1 MSTLKVNNLQVGQDS
16 TATNNLTWFQPGSPD
31 GTIRLGSGNAGSA
44 TTKFT
49 FDKDGNLTCVGN
61 INAASILAPIEGTLD
76 DWIIHAG
83 DTNTKFGFP
92 AADVISFET
101 GGDERLRI
109 NSDGRIWINTQTGS
123 SATELLRVENTGTSS
138 TDSRVSII
146 SGGAA
151 QAVLLFGD
159 DQSFNQGQIVYSN
172 VDHSM
177 RFHANAGNERL
188 RINSAGTVRIKRP
201 VSTTL
206 DNDSIFLGIGDTEN
220 ATNCNRMIGFGYNSN
235 FGTSVYPASMGY
247 TESDNSGNTK
257 GALTFNT
264 RNTTGATDAPVERL
278 RIKADGDIHTPAGG
292 RLFIGGGGS
301 PTNLAGVQ
309 YSKLL
314 VDVANNADYIHFRKN
329 VGQNQPIVNITHNQ
343 DYLAATRYANS
354 GDAWVTGVETS
365 GNFIFSHG
373 MGAAGGGGTTAMRI
387 SQAANCAVS
396 MGNGATG
403 GLGFN
408 AQLTVKGDISGGLL
422 MLKAAEDTNR
432 FFVSG
437 NNGSGVEVNLYD
449 DAGTQRGVLV
459 ANGSNNSF
467 DIKTPSTATSM
478 RMQVSG
484 NTMISFDDKQV
495 TDQDCVS
502 VGAGGRGGYNTTS
515 NSSWSDICTFSGSNT
530 RFSCFIMSQE
540 NSYSQMIHVGGSTA
554 WNSVYHNNTALGDSG
569 HGHSKD
575 VEFRVINNNKLQFK
589 NVSHTTTRQLQVFQ
603 MMISTGYVTWA

>member
-1 MSTLKVNNLQVGQDS
+1 
-16 TATNNLTWFQPGSPD
+16 
-31 GTIRLGSGNAGSA
+31 
-44 TTKFT
+44 
-49 FDKDGNLTCVGN
+49 
-61 INAASILAPIEGTLD
+61 
-76 DWIIHAG
+76 
-83 DTNTKFGFP
+83 
-92 AADVISFET
+92 
-101 GGDERLRI
+101 
-109 NSDGRIWINTQTGS
+109 
-123 SATELLRVENTGTSS
+123 
-138 TDSRVSII
+138 
-146 SGGAA
+146 
-151 QAVLLFGD
+151 
-159 DQSFNQGQIVYSN
+159 
-172 VDHSM
+172 
-177 RFHANAGNERL
+177 
-188 RINSAGTVRIKRP
+188 
-201 VSTTL
+201 
-206 DNDSIFLGIGDTEN
+206 
-220 ATNCNRMIGFGYNSN
+220 
-235 FGTSVYPASMGY
+235 MGY
-247 TESDNSGNTK
+247 TETDNSGHTK

-264 RNTTGATDAPVERL
+264 RNTTGGTDAPVERL
-278 RIKADGDIHTPAGG
+278 RIKSDGDIHTPAGG

-329 VGQNQPIVNITHNQ
+329 LGQDQPIVNITHNQ

-373 MGAAGGGGTTAMRI
+373 MGATGGGGTTAMRI

-432 FFVSG
+432 FFISG

-449 DAGTQRGVLV
+449 DAGTQRGILV

-478 RMQVSG
+478 RMMVSG

-502 VGAGGRGGYNTTS
+502 VGAGGRGGYSTTS

-575 VEFRVINNNKLQFK
+575 ITFRVINNNKLQFK
-589 NVSHTTTRQLQVFQ
+589 NVSYTTTRTVQVFQ
-603 MMISTGYVTWA
+603 MMISTGYVTWS